1 MKKLFIIFST
11 FFVLVDQGLKIIFLK
26 ILDKNI
32 VVIPNLLELGI
43 VCNRGAAF
51 GILQNNRWVFILFTA
66 LAIFCFIYIIFIK
79 VVNDKLF
86 IISSVFVVGGGIGNL
101 IDRIFR
107 GFVVDY
113 IKLSFF
119 PPVFNF
125 ADICISVGGV
135 FLITYVY
142 FGHGS
147 KVTSNG

>member
-1 MKKLFIIFST
+1 MKRLFVILST

-26 ILDKNI
+26 ILNENI

-43 VCNRGAAF
+43 IYNRGAAF
-51 GILQNNRWVFILFTA
+51 GILQNNRWIFISFTI

-79 VVNDKLF
+79 VVDDKLF

-107 GFVVDY
+107 GFVIDY

-135 FLITYVY
+135 LLVIYVY
-142 FGHGS
+142 LDHENRVS
-147 KVTSNG
+147 VNG